1 MDFDIRSAKAE
12 EMGQLGLMASYS
24 YGGAFGDGEDN
35 MAAAGTKPEW
45 TLCAFDRS
53 AQDENGHPLMATSY
67 AAFPFTIRANG
78 RAIAMAG
85 ISVVGTRPE
94 YRRRG
99 LLRQIMTR
107 AFAEQRE
114 RGQSVAG
121 LWASQAAIYQRYGF
135 APSGMNR
142 RYDIDTADIALMD
155 EPAADTNTVSRH
167 RPAAALDAIREV
179 YKTFIAKRI
188 GYLHRGKS
196 LWLNAVLSEVA
207 GNAADG
213 PVYVALV
220 GATDAPRGYAVYTLR
235 AGRVGHASRPQE
247 VKIRDFAW
255 LDMDACKSLW
265 QFFAKHDL
273 VGRVSWANAPV
284 DDPAYS
290 LMAEPRMLHTKD
302 SDGTWWRIV
311 DAAAALAQRGYGH
324 TERLVLGI
332 AGDDLAPRNNG
343 TWQLETSGSLADE
356 AQVNAVSDA
365 PDVEL
370 SVRALAGLYSGMYSA
385 RTLANWGQL
394 SGSEQGIAVADRLFS
409 TTFAPHCPDH
419 Y

>member
-53 AQDENGHPLMATSY
+53 AQDETGHPLMVTSY
-67 AAFPFTIRANG
+67 AALPFTIRANG
-78 RAIAMAG
+78 RAMAMAG

-155 EPAADTNTVSRH
+155 GPAADTN
-167 RPAAALDAIREV
+167 L
-179 YKTFIAKRI
+179 
-188 GYLHRGKS
+188 S
-196 LWLNAVLSEVA
+196 LI
-207 GNAADG
+207 
-213 PVYVALV
+213 
-220 GATDAPRGYAVYTLR
+220 
-235 AGRVGHASRPQE
+235 H
-247 VKIRDFAW
+247 I
-255 LDMDACKSLW
+255 
-265 QFFAKHDL
+265 
-273 VGRVSWANAPV
+273 
-284 DDPAYS
+284 
-290 LMAEPRMLHTKD
+290 
-302 SDGTWWRIV
+302 
-311 DAAAALAQRGYGH
+311 
-324 TERLVLGI
+324 
-332 AGDDLAPRNNG
+332 
-343 TWQLETSGSLADE
+343 
-356 AQVNAVSDA
+356 
-365 PDVEL
+365 
-370 SVRALAGLYSGMYSA
+370 
-385 RTLANWGQL
+385 
-394 SGSEQGIAVADRLFS
+394 
-409 TTFAPHCPDH
+409 
-419 Y
+419 